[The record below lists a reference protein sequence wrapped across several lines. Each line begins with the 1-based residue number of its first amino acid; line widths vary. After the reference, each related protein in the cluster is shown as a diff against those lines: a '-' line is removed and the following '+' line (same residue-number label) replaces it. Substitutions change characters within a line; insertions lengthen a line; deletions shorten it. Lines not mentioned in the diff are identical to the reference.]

1 MQTMTPLGTVSVLN
15 TCCVPGL
22 RWIALLTPAE
32 VLKACLA
39 IIPVLQSGTLR
50 L

>member
-1 MQTMTPLGTVSVLN
+1 MQTMTPLGTVAVPN
-15 TCCVPGL
+15 TRCVPGL
-22 RWIALLTPAE
+22 RWIAWLTPHE

-39 IIPVLQSGTLR
+39 IIPILQSGTLR